1 MFISTITLF
10 IVAWAAY
17 AVWSKLCDIEQKIF
31 RMHDELSLSQKD
43 IEQKV
48 DVLESTI
55 DRIDDNTDHTI
66 RRL

>member
-1 MFISTITLF
+1 MFIGTITLF

-17 AVWSKLCDIEQKIF
+17 AIWSKLCDIEQKLF
-31 RMHDELSLSQKD
+31 RMHDELSSSQKD
-43 IEQKV
+43 IEQRI
-48 DVLESTI
+48 DTLESTI

>member
-17 AVWSKLCDIEQKIF
+17 AIWSKLCDMEQKLF
-31 RMHDELSLSQKD
+31 RMHDELSSSQKD
-43 IEQKV
+43 IEQKI
-48 DVLESTI
+48 DILGSTI

>member
-43 IEQKV
+43 IKQKV